1 MHTGRTLTV
10 CRSLLPRGGVL
21 SPRGVYLVPG
31 VGVLSPRGCLLPGG
45 WYPSMHWGRHPPVNR
60 MTDRCKNVT
69 LATTSLRPVIN
80 QVMQVYIVLPSC
92 QTDCLVIQNTGQL
105 FVKFRF
111 YTMWTNYLKGKNCQQ
126 LLMQV
131 GQTVSTQGFLCSAHQ
146 KRLTSHYYSSLSHR
160 VLSMV
165 SWQGMR
171 FRSRRNFSY
180 GSYIFNITIA
190 NLDLHTA
197 FKITDQP
204 WTFSGHICS
213 NYMI

>member
-1 MHTGRTLTV
+1 MLQ
-10 CRSLLPRGGVL
+10 GV
-21 SPRGVYLVPG
+21 SAAG
-31 VGVLSPRGCLLPGG
+31 RGCLLWGG
-45 WYPSMHWGRHPPVNR
+45 WGLSARGGVCSWGVGDGIPACTEADTPPPVNR
-60 MTDRCKNVT
+60 MTDRCKNIT
-69 LATTSLRPVIN
+69 LATTSLRPVVN
-80 QVMQVYIVLPSC
+80 QVMQVYIALPSC

-165 SWQGMR
+165 S
-171 FRSRRNFSY
+171 
-180 GSYIFNITIA
+180 
-190 NLDLHTA
+190 
-197 FKITDQP
+197 
-204 WTFSGHICS
+204 
-213 NYMI
+213 